1 MHNVGNQNL
10 GSLPPPFQFAFKQR
24 RVLVGLACGVHINKS
39 RGHRFVFFGGG
50 GVTYNV
56 GNKNLGRTS
65 FVGFKASPHTFQ
77 FAFKQKTVLVVLFY

>member
-39 RGHRFVFFGGG
+39 RGHRGFFLG

-65 FVGFKASPHTFQ
+65 FVGFKAPPPHLSICF
-77 FAFKQKTVLVVLFY
+77 